1 MGVTSERLQ
10 ELGIVDLTIP
20 EPLGGAH
27 RDVAAVAASI
37 KAALIEQIDRL
48 SALDPEVLVEGRYE
62 RLMAY
67 GQ

>member
-48 SALDPEVLVEGRYE
+48 CALDLDELVARRYK

-67 GQ
+67 GM